1 MRLLIRVTYV
11 YISIK
16 TSASLIIQ
24 HPLPNDYLIY
34 FQTERDTVEVIAYLK
49 KEDGQKDQEIDSL
62 RQQVKDIRVTAH
74 NERDSLITNHEQKVT
89 ELKDALNEKNEEVG
103 LYICMLSAR

>member
-1 MRLLIRVTYV
+1 MFPC
-11 YISIK
+11 S
-16 TSASLIIQ
+16 
-24 HPLPNDYLIY
+24 

-74 NERDSLITNHEQKVT
+74 NEKDTLVAEHEQKVT
-89 ELKDALNEKNEEVG
+89 QLEGALDEKNEEV
-103 LYICMLSAR
+103 SAV